1 MAADEAKI
9 PDEVADPMA
18 AMEAKVPDEVK
29 SDDEADEV
37 KRDAMADAEADE
49 ASERAALEAQAVE
62 DAAAAE
68 VRAQEAE
75 DFALAVKLA
84 ETSRPRSP
92 PPWQFSAH
100 VVVHVCCVSG
110 ADLGRPTVL
119 ELETVQLHVVVG
131 LADGETVASEDRTL
145 AVEANVE
152 AKTGAWGEADG
163 TVRFVVP
170 RVETASLRF
179 ALYRATSTAGG
190 CDDCCHAAF
199 LGLDE
204 PPVALG
210 TVATLPLASKAGEA
224 SDWADGAPRDHHLD
238 SGAVLTVTTTV
249 LPGVR

>member
-84 ETSRPRSP
+84 DERPRSP